1 MTIRDV
7 LRVLGYRA
15 IRQAEA
21 HKQKE
26 FKMNTTKTSKVAAVN
41 SAAWYL
47 RRHDFLILDTNWH
60 CNDGTIDIVATE
72 DDNLVIVEVKPVD
85 SKNGAFAPESKPTA
99 EQRSNLENM
108 AFDYL
113 FCHDISDMP
122 LRFDTVE
129 IKKIDDDRCMIKHH
143 VNALGIA

>member
-1 MTIRDV
+1 
-7 LRVLGYRA
+7 
-15 IRQAEA
+15 
-21 HKQKE
+21 
-26 FKMNTTKTSKVAAVN
+26 MNTSKTTKAAAVN

-47 RRHDFLILDTNWH
+47 RKHDFLILDTNWH
-60 CNDGTIDIVATE
+60 CNDGTIDIAATE
-72 DDNLVIVEVKPVD
+72 DDSLVIVQVKQANSKD
-85 SKNGAFAPESKPTA
+85 SAFAPESKPTA
-99 EQRSNLENM
+99 EDRAKLENM